1 MNKTFDW
8 KLWVI
13 FILAIALTAV
23 IFRGY
28 ESRYVESL
36 VIRNIELEQLK
47 LRTEQFVDQ
56 NVSGSGRQVFRQLG
70 YDIVVIPPDTTG
82 GNEGLR

>member
-1 MNKTFDW
+1 MKDRWKTG
-8 KLWVI
+8 VI

-47 LRTEQFVDQ
+47 LRTEQFVEQ
-56 NVSGSGRQVFRQLG
+56 NIGGSGQQVFRQLG
-70 YDIVVIPPDTTG
+70 YEIVVIPPDTTG
-82 GNEGLR
+82 ESEDSK